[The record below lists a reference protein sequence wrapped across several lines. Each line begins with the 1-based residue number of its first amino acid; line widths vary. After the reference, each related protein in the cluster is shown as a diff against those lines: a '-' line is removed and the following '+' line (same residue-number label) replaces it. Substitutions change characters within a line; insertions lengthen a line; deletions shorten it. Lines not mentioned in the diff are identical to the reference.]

1 MITLS
6 YKTLYRTYRPQSF
19 KDVVGQNHITQ
30 TFQNALARDKISHAY
45 LFTGPRGTG
54 KTTVAKI
61 VAKAVNCK
69 EAPAKEPCNQC
80 PSCLS
85 INQGFDN
92 DIFEIDAASN
102 NGVDEIREL
111 RDKIKYAPTTGRYKV
126 YIIDEVHMLSKGAFN
141 ALLKTLEEPPQHAL
155 FILATTEPHKIPATI
170 ISRCQRFDFRSISV
184 KDIMKRLKDVMTQ
197 EGIEIDEKALVA
209 IAQTARGG
217 MRDALSLLDQVIS
230 YSDDENHITE
240 DDVHAVAGTVSE
252 KDLSHIVGLLADR
265 KPHFAIEA
273 INELVSLGKEPLRI
287 IEYLIYYC
295 RDLFLIKKMPNI
307 ERELVTHHG
316 EDTIELSQ
324 ELNENLI
331 YDIISVLND
340 IQYEMRK
347 TNTPRVFLELAVFE
361 IDRIVREN
369 TGRNEVKRETTQT
382 TAPER
387 TVEPSKQTQ
396 RIEVRKKETHST
408 RDEMDRLVDEDALI
422 SNLADENPISQ
433 SLDDSS
439 DFRKPDSHVTAS
451 SQLSV
456 NTENFEERFI
466 DVKEIE
472 YILNNGNKEKK
483 ERLLHLWSTIFGTDI
498 DYMAI
503 EQLLLEGKLEA
514 VSVDNQLLLSYEQDE
529 MCARFYEQDVY
540 EKAVEILKKAFGE
553 TFSIVVIPQRH
564 WQAKFNEFV
573 EQFKKGI
580 KEPKLTPIDEPIIV
594 RRAQSNYE
602 HEPNMVKEIIN
613 IFGEEIV
620 EIKN

>member
-1 MITLS
+1 
-6 YKTLYRTYRPQSF
+6 
-19 KDVVGQNHITQ
+19 
-30 TFQNALARDKISHAY
+30 
-45 LFTGPRGTG
+45 
-54 KTTVAKI
+54 
-61 VAKAVNCK
+61 
-69 EAPAKEPCNQC
+69 
-80 PSCLS
+80 
-85 INQGFDN
+85 
-92 DIFEIDAASN
+92 
-102 NGVDEIREL
+102 
-111 RDKIKYAPTTGRYKV
+111 
-126 YIIDEVHMLSKGAFN
+126 
-141 ALLKTLEEPPQHAL
+141 
-155 FILATTEPHKIPATI
+155 
-170 ISRCQRFDFRSISV
+170 
-184 KDIMKRLKDVMTQ
+184 MKRLKDVMTQ

-580 KEPKLTPIDEPIIV
+580 KEPKLKIG
-594 RRAQSNYE
+594 RASCRE
-602 HEPNMVKEIIN
+602 RV
-613 IFGEEIV
+613 
-620 EIKN
+620 